1 MTKTY
6 IAKEE
11 LLTYHALASLRKP
24 ELTNDIRGLVDYFKS
39 EFKLNVE
46 EKDLYF
52 LLEPLIEE
60 DINDLQLIM
69 KNVG

>member
-1 MTKTY
+1 MQ
-6 IAKEE
+6 KEE

-24 ELTNDIRGLVDYFKS
+24 ELTNDIKGLVDYFKS
-39 EFKLNVE
+39 EFKLDVE